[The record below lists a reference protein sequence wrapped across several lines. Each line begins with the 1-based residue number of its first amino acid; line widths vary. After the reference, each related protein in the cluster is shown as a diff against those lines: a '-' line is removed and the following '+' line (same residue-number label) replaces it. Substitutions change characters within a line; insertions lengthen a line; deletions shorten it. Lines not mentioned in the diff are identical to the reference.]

1 MKRLPLIVTLFL
13 LLPLSAIASDRYIS
27 DILRVDLRTGASTQH
42 RIIAILK
49 SGTKLSVLEEPADSD
64 WVRVVTEKGTEGWLR
79 KQYLVSAPIARDQL
93 AEARAQREQL
103 ATDKKQQD
111 STIQQL
117 NSELSKYKTL
127 YKKAETAK
135 DKISSDHSN
144 LQKISSNAVKLDQQN
159 RLLIEEKEARKI
171 EIEQLKQENLL
182 LKNDQYIEGLVHG
195 IIAVVLGAILAMVA
209 PRINVGRKKS
219 EW

>member
-1 MKRLPLIVTLFL
+1 M
-13 LLPLSAIASDRYIS
+13 
-27 DILRVDLRTGASTQH
+27 RTGASTQH

-49 SGTKLSVLEEPADSD
+49 SGTKLTVLEEPADSE

-79 KQYLVSAPIARDQL
+79 KQYLVSSPIARDQL
-93 AEARAQREQL
+93 EEARAQRAQL
-103 ATDKKQQD
+103 ATEKQKQD
-111 STIQQL
+111 TTIQQL
-117 NSELSKYKTL
+117 NTELNKYKTL
-127 YKKAETAK
+127 YNKSESAK
-135 DKISSDHSN
+135 DKITQDHSN

-171 EIEQLKQENLL
+171 EMEQLKQENLL

-195 IIAVVLGAILAMVA
+195 IVAVVLGAILAMVA

-219 EW
+219 DW